1 MAIPRAARAP
11 LIALAMVALVVGV
24 WTGLLRVGWP
34 LSAPRESFGT
44 LHGPLMIGGFLGTLI
59 GVERAVALGGSW
71 PYAAP
76 VLSAAGVV
84 AMLTG
89 APSAPLLLTAAAAS
103 LTATCVA
110 IAVAQPALFTA
121 TMALGALAW
130 LVGNAAWLAG
140 TAVPRLVT
148 WWVAFLVL
156 TIAGERLELSRL
168 MPRTRVAERTFAAV
182 VLALL
187 VGLVSGGI
195 ASGPGARLVGVAFLA
210 LTAWLARYDVARRTI
225 RQTGLPRFTAWCLLS
240 GYGWLA
246 VAGLIAVSGGALV
259 DTRAYDAFLHAAL
272 LGFVFAMI
280 FGHAPIIFPAVLGIP
295 IPFRGSFY
303 LHLLLLH
310 FSVALRL
317 EGDAVGYDPPR
328 AWGGTFSALAILL
341 FLGNS
346 ARSAVAARGG
356 PPRPRGSGGT

>member
-1 MAIPRAARAP
+1 M
-11 LIALAMVALVVGV
+11 ALALAALAAGV
-24 WTGLLRVGWP
+24 WAGLLRLGWP
-34 LSAPRESFGT
+34 LPAPGESFGA

-59 GVERAVALGGSW
+59 GIERAVALGSAW
-71 PYAAP
+71 AYAAP

-84 AMLTG
+84 TLLADPAL
-89 APSAPLLLTAAAAS
+89 APLLLTGAAAL
-103 LTATCVA
+103 LTATCIA
-110 IAVAQPALFTA
+110 IAMAQPALFTA

-130 LVGNAAWLAG
+130 LVGNATWLAG
-140 TAVPRLVT
+140 AAVPQLVT
-148 WWVAFLVL
+148 WWVLFLVL

-168 MPRTRVAERTFAAV
+168 MPRTRTAERTFVAV
-182 VLALL
+182 VVLLLA
-187 VGLVSGGI
+187 GAAGGGI
-195 ASGPGARLVGVAFLA
+195 TSRPGAWLTGLAFVA
-210 LTAWLARYDVARRTI
+210 LTVWLARYDVARRTI

-246 VAGLIAVSGGALV
+246 VAGLIAVCGGVLV
-259 DTRAYDAFLHAAL
+259 DTKAYDAFLHAVL

-280 FGHAPIIFPAVLGIP
+280 FGHAPIIFPAVLGVP

-328 AWGGTFSALAILL
+328 AWGGLFSALAVLL
-341 FLGNS
+341 FLGNTVR
-346 ARSAVAARGG
+346 AAVAARRGLS
-356 PPRPRGSGGT
+356 PPRGSVV